1 MIKLF
6 SIAVLTTLLTILN
19 AGTIKSL
26 KSNNT
31 AKNSNQA
38 ANSFSEKKV
47 SEKALNNK
55 DEDIVNDKNIVI
67 DKKTDDNYHEII
79 STMSACKASCCAN
92 NTVDSKNGKS
102 SKKSKKFGW
111 FSRKK

>member
-6 SIAVLTTLLTILN
+6 SITVLTTLLTLLN

-31 AKNSNQA
+31 AKNPNQVA
-38 ANSFSEKKV
+38 DSFSEKKV

-55 DEDIVNDKNIVI
+55 DENIVI
-67 DKKTDDNYHEII
+67 NKNSDDNYNEIM
-79 STMSACKASCCAN
+79 STMSGCKASCCAN
-92 NTVDSKNGKS
+92 NTVANKNENS
-102 SKKSKKFGW
+102 SKKSKRFGW